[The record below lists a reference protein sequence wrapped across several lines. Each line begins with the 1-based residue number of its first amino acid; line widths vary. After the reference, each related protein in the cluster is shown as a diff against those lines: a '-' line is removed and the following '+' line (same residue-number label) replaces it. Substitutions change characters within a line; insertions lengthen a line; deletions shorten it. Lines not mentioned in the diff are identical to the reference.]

1 MLLNRRRIDKWARWV
16 AIGLAAVFA
25 LSFAFM
31 GVGTGVDMN
40 WSSLWSDGSSTD
52 NGGRDTGDVQT
63 PEDLIEGY
71 EAELAANPDD
81 YEALVGIATQYEA
94 LDQPDLAAEY
104 LQKAIAQRPED
115 GPLHQRLAAI
125 YMHPAT
131 ANYEEAAP
139 VLNQLTSLEPTNAQA
154 FLLLGVAQRELG
166 NAEAAAL
173 AWNKYLELEPEGA
186 SADDVR
192 LQMETLTQAPA
203 DGTAPAEGS
212 ASPETTAP

>member
-25 LSFAFM
+25 LSFVFM

-40 WSSLWSDGSSTD
+40 WSALWSDGPST
-52 NGGRDTGDVQT
+52 GHSGPATGDVQT
-63 PEDLIEGY
+63 PEELIKGY
-71 EAELAANPDD
+71 EAELAANPDNF
-81 YEALVGIATQYEA
+81 EALVGIATQYEA

-104 LQKAIAQRPED
+104 LQKAISLRPED

-131 ANYEEAAP
+131 ANYEEAVP
-139 VLNQLTSLEPTNAQA
+139 VLNQLTSLEPENAQA

-166 NAEAAAL
+166 NTDAAVL

-192 LQMETLTQAPA
+192 AQMETLTQAA
-203 DGTAPAEGS
+203 GSAAAPAAGS
-212 ASPETTAP
+212 ASPETTVP

>member
-40 WSSLWSDGSSTD
+40 WSSLWSDGSSSG
-52 NGGRDTGDVQT
+52 NGGRTTGDVQT
-63 PEDLIEGY
+63 PEDLIKGY
-71 EAELAANPDD
+71 EAELAANPDN

-94 LDQPDLAAEY
+94 LDQSDLAAEY
-104 LQKAIAQRPED
+104 LQKAIALRPED

-131 ANYEEAAP
+131 SNYEAAVP
-139 VLNQLTSLEPTNAQA
+139 VLNQLTSLEPENAQA

-192 LQMETLTQAPA
+192 GQMETLTQAPA
-203 DGTAPAEGS
+203 EGAAPAAGS
-212 ASPETTAP
+212 TSPETTAP